1 VKPFSKQPLVVHS
14 LGNGTIKMVL
24 PPPLA
29 SFGNQR
35 LPVRLKLLRSIKTAQ
50 PGLLHMKDGFGI
62 QRPISHTSRNSNTF
76 QTTATQ
82 LPSGHYFQLGE
93 GDEGKQVGV
102 VLKKIVPLG
111 LSSVSGYLSFI
122 TGISRILY

>member
-1 VKPFSKQPLVVHS
+1 
-14 LGNGTIKMVL
+14 
-24 PPPLA
+24 
-29 SFGNQR
+29 
-35 LPVRLKLLRSIKTAQ
+35 
-50 PGLLHMKDGFGI
+50 MKDGFGI